1 MNIRRS
7 IQPQT
12 KSRYLHVQVATSITV
27 TLTYYKGVEVILIAS
42 VKTLSTAGTRKRNQ
56 MQWSY
61 DSAYLEEE
69 GIPVNTHQI
78 KLSEVGLMNSTNP
91 CVTDKTM

>member
-1 MNIRRS
+1 M
-7 IQPQT
+7 
-12 KSRYLHVQVATSITV
+12 
-27 TLTYYKGVEVILIAS
+27 ILIAS
-42 VKTLSTAGTRKRNQ
+42 LKTLSTAGTRKRNQ

-78 KLSEVGLMNSTNP
+78 QLSEVGLVNYQSMRDRQDHVMITWSLMG
-91 CVTDKTM
+91 VAVA